1 MFLRP
6 QHFQQE
12 ARYLERIIETRLA
25 VSAPHFWGFDALEID
40 EVLLGAGK
48 IAITKAFGVMPD
60 GTVFDCPAH
69 DDLPVALQVSD
80 AAIGKV
86 VTVSSAIARE
96 GDLEASKADAASRR
110 LLKTLDARDVMTDAA
125 TEPAEIDVA
134 TIALRLDVASTEDAR
149 GRVSLPACRIADV
162 RPDGGV
168 VLDANFAP
176 PALRM
181 EAAGGLR
188 GFLGQVAG
196 LVENRAQA
204 LAERVSAA
212 GRGGAAE
219 VSDFLLLQTLNR
231 YAPLL
236 RHADSVR
243 THPEEAFRLAIA
255 LCGDLAAFSRPD
267 KLAAKFPPYTHN
279 DAANAF
285 APVAE
290 EARRALSF
298 VGDPSAVQIP
308 LPERK
313 YGIRVAEIG
322 DRTLFDGA
330 QFVLAV
336 AADMPPEDV
345 RKLFPQQ
352 VKIGGVEVI
361 RDLVTVQLPGVR
373 VRPLPVAPRQ
383 IPFHAGKTYFE
394 LERQGEY
401 WDGLKKSAGFAVHV
415 GGAFPG
421 VTVDLWAIRQAN

>member
-12 ARYLERIIETRLA
+12 ARYLERLVEARLA
-25 VSAPHFWGFDALEID
+25 VSVAHFWGFDALEID
-40 EVLLGAGK
+40 ETLLGAGK
-48 IAITKAFGVMPD
+48 VALTKAFGVMPD

-69 DDLPVALQVSD
+69 DDLPTALQASD
-80 AAIGKV
+80 AIIGKV
-86 VTVSSAIARE
+86 VSISSAIARE
-96 GDLEASKADAASRR
+96 GDLEAGEDDAASRR
-110 LLKTLDARDVMTDAA
+110 RLKTLDARDIMTDAA
-125 TEPAEIDVA
+125 TESARIDVA
-134 TIALRLDVASTEDAR
+134 TIALRLDVSSADEVR
-149 GRVSLPACRIADV
+149 GRVRLPVCRIADV

-168 VLDANFAP
+168 VLDVDFAP

-188 GFLGQVAG
+188 GFLGQIAG

-204 LAERVSAA
+204 LADRVAAA

-219 VSDFLLLQTLNR
+219 VSDFLLLQILNR
-231 YAPLL
+231 HAPLL
-236 RHADSVR
+236 RHAESVR

-267 KLAAKFPPYTHN
+267 KLTAKFPPYTHN
-279 DAANAF
+279 DAATAF

-322 DRTLFDGA
+322 DRTLFDSA

-336 AADMPPEDV
+336 GADMSPEDV
-345 RKLFPQQ
+345 RRFFPQQ

-394 LERQGEY
+394 LEREGEY
-401 WDGLKKSAGFAVHV
+401 WDGLKNSAGFAVHV
-415 GGAFPG
+415 GGTFPG
-421 VTVDLWAIRQAN
+421 VTVDLWAIRQAT

>member
-12 ARYLERIIETRLA
+12 ARYLERLVEARLA
-25 VSAPHFWGFDALEID
+25 VSVPHFWGLEALEID
-40 EVLLGAGK
+40 DALLGAGK
-48 IAITKAFGVMPD
+48 LALTRAYGVMPD
-60 GTVFDCPAH
+60 GALFDCPTH
-69 DDLPVALQVSD
+69 DDLPEALQIGEE
-80 AAIGKV
+80 AIGKTITLSIAV
-86 VTVSSAIARE
+86 ARE
-96 GDLEASKADAASRR
+96 GDLEAARSEAVSRR
-110 LLKTLDARDVMTDAA
+110 RLKSLEARDVMTDAA

-134 TIALRLDVASTEDAR
+134 MMALRLDVTPKEEAR
-149 GRVSLPACRIADV
+149 GRVGVPICRVADV

-168 VLDANFAP
+168 ILDPDFSP

-188 GFLGQVAG
+188 GFLGQIAG

-236 RHADSVR
+236 RHAEGVR
-243 THPEEAFRLAIA
+243 THPEDAFRLAIA

-267 KLAAKFPPYTHN
+267 KLTATFPPYTHN
-279 DAANAF
+279 DASKAF

-298 VGDPSAVQIP
+298 VGDPSAIQIP

-322 DRTLFDGA
+322 DRSLFDGA

-336 AADMPPEDV
+336 AADMPAEDV

-383 IPFHAGKTYFE
+383 LPFHAGKTYFE